1 MKIKDNSVVTIDYTL
16 TNDAGEV
23 IDTSKGSEPLAYLHG
38 AKNIIPG
45 LEAALS
51 GKEAG
56 DQLQVHLEP
65 NEAYGEHH
73 EEMIQT
79 VDPSLFQGVDEL
91 AVGME
96 FHAQGENGNM
106 QVVRIVAIEDDKVT
120 IDGNHPLAGVPLNF
134 DVTVVDIREATE
146 EEMAHGHVHGPH
158 AH

>member
-45 LEAALS
+45 LESALS

-79 VDPSLFQGVDEL
+79 VDRSMFQGVDEL

-96 FHAQGENGNM
+96 FHAQGDNGNM
-106 QVVRIVAIEDDKVT
+106 QVVRIVAIEGDKVT

-146 EEMAHGHVHGPH
+146 EEKAHGHVHGPH
-158 AH
+158 GH